1 MRGSLLSEL
10 ASLVHGADNIH
21 SMLLSLRLTSPRL
34 IKSPPT
40 QMRRASVAMILR
52 MRPSPDLVFEGH
64 EPNGWTG
71 GVVKREDWGLG
82 LGLDDFFRLR
92 RSDDITDGLG
102 G

>member
-1 MRGSLLSEL
+1 
-10 ASLVHGADNIH
+10 VHGADNIH

-64 EPNGWTG
+64 EPKGWTG

-92 RSDDITDGLG
+92 RSHDITDDLG